1 MLIFV
6 FELRQVRYMI
16 GSQVDS
22 ARASQLEM
30 QVLELWDRLYQVWVM
45 SAAAND
51 VKMHGP
57 MVTSDAVLSSWDS
70 LVGRLTTTPGMGIFF
85 LLFNENYFELFI

>member
-1 MLIFV
+1 
-6 FELRQVRYMI
+6 MI

-51 VKMHGP
+51 VKTHGP
-57 MVTSDAVLSSWDS
+57 MVTNDAVISSWDS
-70 LVGRLTTTPGMGIFF
+70 LVGRLTTTPGRDNFKGVIYR
-85 LLFNENYFELFI
+85 LKNCAK

>member
-1 MLIFV
+1 
-6 FELRQVRYMI
+6 MI

-51 VKMHGP
+51 DTMHGP
-57 MVTSDAVLSSWDS
+57 MVTNDAVLSSWDS
-70 LVGRLTTTPGMGIFF
+70 LVGRLTTTPGKKTRI
-85 LLFNENYFELFI
+85 LLVHL